1 MVKTNSKRFIAIIA
15 VFVVIFALFAS
26 VPAYADDL
34 LKASGN
40 VGERVVI
47 ADYDNCLTD
56 SEEVEL
62 LEYMEKTAK
71 NVKLNIGIVITK
83 DLNGMSDKA
92 YANNFSDT
100 IFGYGSDSIVLML
113 LNTYNEPKYNLSVDW
128 ISTSGSAINKF
139 QKYINN
145 DRIFDRI
152 YDEMGEPSG
161 NKYAYN
167 ETTHT
172 YGGYDYYGA
181 CKEFVKCVKRYGAR
195 GLAIIPVM
203 FVDFVTHHF
212 MIFVIILVVSFLIA
226 SGITKSKVKGYKRKA
241 PISAANY
248 MDRSATRV
256 TRQVDRFV
264 REYTTSHTNSSSS
277 GSHGGGHSSGGGS
290 HGGGGGHHR

>member
-1 MVKTNSKRFIAIIA
+1 MAKTNTKRFIAIIA

-26 VPAYADDL
+26 VSAYAED
-34 LKASGN
+34 APIAAGN

-47 ADYDNCLTD
+47 ADYDKCLTD
-56 SEEVEL
+56 SEEAALIEL
-62 LEYMEKTAK
+62 MEKTAK
-71 NVKLNIGIVITK
+71 KVKLNIGIVITK
-83 DLNGMSDKA
+83 DLNGMSDKT
-92 YANNFSDT
+92 YADNFSDT
-100 IFGYGSDSIVLML
+100 YFGYGSDSIVLML
-113 LNTYNEPKYNLSVDW
+113 LNTYNVPQYDYYKDW

-152 YDEMGEPSG
+152 YDKMGDPSG

-167 ETTHT
+167 NTTLT
-172 YGGYDYYGA
+172 YGGYNYYSA
-181 CKEFVKCVKRYGAR
+181 CIEFVSCVKRYGAR
-195 GLAIIPVM
+195 GLAIISVM

-212 MIFVIILVVSFLIA
+212 MVLVIIIVVSFFIA
-226 SGITKSKVKGYKRKA
+226 MGITNSKVKGYRRKA

-277 GSHGGGHSSGGGS
+277 GSHGGGHSGGS